1 MAAAKK
7 AAATATVKAL
17 CLNLREQP
25 SEDATILARLPHG
38 LKLTID
44 GGREAPD
51 GWLAID
57 GVGYVMA
64 EFVK

>member
-25 SEDATILARLPHG
+25 SKDAPVLARLPRG
-38 LKLTID
+38 LRITID
-44 GGREAPD
+44 PAREAPE
-51 GWLAID
+51 GWAAVD

-64 EFVK
+64 EFLR